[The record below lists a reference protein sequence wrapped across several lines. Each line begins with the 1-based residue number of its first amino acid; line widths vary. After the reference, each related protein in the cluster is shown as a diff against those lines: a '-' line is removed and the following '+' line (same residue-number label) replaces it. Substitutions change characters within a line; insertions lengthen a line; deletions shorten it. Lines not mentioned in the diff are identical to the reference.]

1 MCQMSVASP
10 RGVSIW
16 RVGLRA
22 SREKS
27 RDRKA
32 CAMTV
37 LLLVLLFVYF
47 AAVSVPISVRLVRV
61 DSRARRTTRATAAWR
76 IDDGLF
82 GDIQKLQPGS
92 AQVAPTQQHHR
103 SELKAQV
110 QGGNREQAIALAT
123 RGKAGLAARQNRL
136 CHRCAFAR
144 IAGKSQNGED
154 DRPPDFANSAV
165 PGRQTTLAC
174 LKAAISVASKPN
186 SASTS
191 SVCSPTSGGRAAIL
205 VGVRDRVTGWPT
217 RRM

>member
-1 MCQMSVASP
+1 MSDVGGQPSWRKHLESRATRFSGKVQRSEGMRDDRFASCP
-10 RGVSIW
+10 PVCL
-16 RVGLRA
+16 LR
-22 SREKS
+22 R
-27 RDRKA
+27 
-32 CAMTV
+32 
-37 LLLVLLFVYF
+37 
-47 AAVSVPISVRLVRV
+47 SVRADLREARWV

-144 IAGKSQNGED
+144 IAGESQNGED
-154 DRPPDFANSAV
+154 DRPPDFADSAV